1 MPAGLLEFAFIEDV
15 FDESMSDIFGNKPD
29 RWVLLQVGNHRW
41 NHDVQ
46 DDGPPGW
53 RLEAFP
59 LWLRG
64 PGVLAD
70 CFESHVTAEDD
81 GWH

>member
-1 MPAGLLEFAFIEDV
+1 MYIYVYDDARRNLYKRCLLRYVLCGFARATVAIN
-15 FDESMSDIFGNKPD
+15 ESMSDIFGNKPD
-29 RWVLLQVGNHRW
+29 R

-53 RLEAFP
+53 RLEAFT

-70 CFESHVTAEDD
+70 RD
-81 GWH
+81 GRG